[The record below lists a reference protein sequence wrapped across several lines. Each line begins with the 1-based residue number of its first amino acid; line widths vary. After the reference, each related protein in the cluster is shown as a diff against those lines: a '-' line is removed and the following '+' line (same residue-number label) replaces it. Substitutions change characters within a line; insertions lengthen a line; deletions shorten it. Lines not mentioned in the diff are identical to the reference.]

1 MKNETQQKITTFLTF
16 NDQAEEAMNL
26 YVSLFKD
33 SKIINKFYYNN
44 DNPELAGKLMTAT
57 IELAGQRFMVL
68 NGGSSFSFTQG
79 FSLFVNC
86 QSQNEIDELSAKLIG
101 DTGEQLPC
109 GWLRDKFGVSWQI
122 VPSNLGEKLNG
133 GDPEGFKRMFAA
145 LMKMK
150 KIDMATLQKAYDEA

>member
-1 MKNETQQKITTFLTF
+1 MKNTAEQKITTFITF
-16 NDQAEEAMNL
+16 NDQAEEALNL

-33 SKIINKFYYNN
+33 SKVNHKSYYGSEY
-44 DNPELAGKLMTAT
+44 PQLKGKLMTAT

-68 NGGSSFSFTQG
+68 NAGPSFSFSQG

-86 QSQNEIDELSAKLIG
+86 KDQNEIDELSVKLIG

-122 VPSNLGEKLNG
+122 IPSNLISEMQG
-133 GDPEGFKRMFAA
+133 GNPEGFKRMFAA

-150 KIDMATLQKAYDEA
+150 KIDMAALQEAYDNE